1 MIREKIT
8 SPHEILLTRS
18 PAFTTYSITVL
29 FIPKTH
35 FIIINYIFFSSIFAL
50 FEDKIEILEVS
61 KMQKIKDLWAGRA
74 WWEIALF
81 LILAI
86 AAVVVV
92 VILFGRVVPDF
103 VITGAVLFYL
113 SMVIVFLA
121 LFFLHIFGIYGE
133 PPLMSRLIYDHRGN
147 MSLGK
152 FQLVFWTFIL
162 GGALL
167 YHIGQTGTLPAGVE
181 SFYLGLT
188 FLFSGV
194 IYLLGKFL
202 KLKYPS

>member
-1 MIREKIT
+1 
-8 SPHEILLTRS
+8 
-18 PAFTTYSITVL
+18 
-29 FIPKTH
+29 
-35 FIIINYIFFSSIFAL
+35 
-50 FEDKIEILEVS
+50 
-61 KMQKIKDLWAGRA
+61 MQKLKDLWAGRT

-92 VILFGRVVPDF
+92 VLLFGRVVPDF

-113 SMVIVFLA
+113 SMVVSFLA

-133 PPLMSRLIYDHRGN
+133 PPLVVRVIYDHRGN

-152 FQLVFWTFIL
+152 FQFVFWTFIL
-162 GGALL
+162 SGAFL

-181 SFYLGLT
+181 TLYLGIGL
-188 FLFSGV
+188 LFSGA

-202 KLKYPS
+202 KLRYPY